1 MTKISVRI
9 CLHICFFVF
18 CGVIAQAHDWY
29 VAPNGSSQGNGSLA
43 SPWDLWTALGAP
55 AGVQPGDTIWIR
67 GGTYSGT
74 FSSYLSGTTS
84 SPIVVRQ
91 YPGERARIAGALV
104 IGRHG
109 DHDVWFWGFEVFNR
123 GTSVQSDGVT
133 ISATGLNN
141 PGLKL
146 INMVIHDNQI
156 NGVGFWSGAVQGE
169 IYGNLIYNNGYDG
182 CVGSSCRG
190 HGHGLYVQSVDSHR
204 MADNIVF
211 RNFSEGTQLYGTIN
225 AVRNNV
231 TYEGNVFFNSGEL
244 SALNNGNFN
253 SYNMWI
259 GGDQISQN
267 TKLINNYGYSSAP
280 SGHNQYYNLFNSNN
294 AVVTG
299 NYFFTPGPDRP
310 GIFIN
315 STSNTGLQMTGNTFY
330 GTLDFTPSRYPN
342 NTYLSQRPTGKDI
355 FVRPNQYEIGRA
367 NIVIYNWDL
376 SPSVSVDLSGSGL
389 HVGQSYEIRDSQ
401 NFYGAPV
408 TTGIYKGGAVNI
420 PMSNLTLAP
429 PEGTVPTQPRH
440 TAPEFDVFILLPT
453 GSQPTDA
460 IPPAVSIL
468 TPGPNQTLSGTVNV
482 TATASD
488 NKGIAGVQF
497 KLDGANLGSA
507 VTSTPYQINWNTI
520 TATNRPHSLVAVAT
534 DTSNNSAT
542 SNAVAVTVSNVVSG
556 GGPASSLKDTLVTD
570 FSAGTGANTYVS
582 KIVDGEVIQ
591 LPTVGTEFSG
601 ITLPSGWTVNNW
613 NSGGSALVNG
623 GTIAVDGAR
632 VGTSGTYS
640 QRRSLDFVATFTTD
654 GSQHIGF
661 GVDFNSA
668 PWAIFSTG
676 GGGSLMA
683 RSNGGAGSQNTVI
696 SGNWLGTPHHYRIDW
711 NATNIVYWID
721 GVQVVAQPVAISAA
735 MRPLISDLRV
745 GGQKLVVNWMH
756 MSPYSIPAM
765 FTSRVFDAGAVVPWA
780 TISWNADQPTGTSL
794 AMSVRT
800 GNSLVPDAT
809 WTAFTPVSQSGVP
822 ATGKS
827 RYIQYRAALS
837 TTSTTQTVVLRDVTI
852 TYGSK

>member
-9 CLHICFFVF
+9 CLFICMFVF

-29 VAPNGSSQGNGSLA
+29 VAPNGSSQGNGSLT

-55 AGVQPGDTIWIR
+55 AGVQPGDTIWVR

-74 FSSYLSGTTS
+74 FSSYLSGTSS

-91 YPGERARIAGALV
+91 YPGERATIAGMLV
-104 IGRHG
+104 LGRHG
-109 DHDVWFWGFEVFNR
+109 DHDAWFWGIEVFNR
-123 GTSVQSDGVT
+123 GTSIQGDGVT
-133 ISATGLNN
+133 MSATGQSN

-169 IYGNLIYNNGYDG
+169 IYGTLIYNNGYDG

-190 HGHGLYVQSVDSHR
+190 HGHGLYVQSADSHR

-280 SGHNQYYNLFNSNN
+280 SGHNQYYNLYNSNN
-294 AVVTG
+294 AIVTG
-299 NYFFTPGPDRP
+299 NYFFTPAPDRP

-330 GTLDFTPSRYPN
+330 GTLDFTPSKHPN

-355 FVRPNQYEIGRA
+355 FVRPNQYETGRA

-376 SPSVSVDLSGSGL
+376 SPSVSVDISASGL
-389 HVGQSYEIRDSQ
+389 HSGQSYEIRDSQ

-408 TTGIYKGGAVNI
+408 ATGVYNGGPVTI

-440 TAPEFDVFILLPT
+440 TAPEFDVFVLLPT
-453 GSQPTDA
+453 GSQPADRT
-460 IPPAVSIL
+460 PPTVSIL
-468 TPGPNQTLSGTVNV
+468 SPVPNQTVSSMFNV

-488 NKGIAGVQF
+488 NRGIASVQF
-497 KLDGANLGSA
+497 KLDGANLGSPL
-507 VTSTPYQINWNTI
+507 TSAPYQTSWNTK
-520 TATNRPHSLVAVAT
+520 TASNASHLLTAVAT
-534 DTSNNSAT
+534 DTSNNLT
-542 SNAVAVTVSNVVSG
+542 SSTAVSVTVNNPSG
-556 GGPASSLKDTLVTD
+556 VGGSSGSLTDTLVSD
-570 FSAGTGANTYVS
+570 FSAGSNKNTYIS
-582 KIVDGEVIQ
+582 QMADGELIQ
-591 LPTVGTEFSG
+591 FPAVATEFSG
-601 ITLPSGWTVNNW
+601 TALPSGWTVNNW
-613 NSGGSALVNG
+613 SSGGRAVVNG
-623 GTIAVDGAR
+623 GTIAVDGAL
-632 VGTSGTYS
+632 VGTSGTYP
-640 QRRSLDFVATFTTD
+640 QGRSLDFVATFTTE
-654 GSQHIGF
+654 GYQHVGF
-661 GVDFNSA
+661 GVNFNSA

-683 RSNGGAGSQNTVI
+683 RSNNGSRHDTVI
-696 SGNWLGTPHHYRIDW
+696 RGNWLGTPHHYRIDW
-711 NATNIVYWID
+711 NAANIVYWID
-721 GVQVVAQPVAISAA
+721 GVQVVTHPVAISTA
-735 MRPLISDLRV
+735 MRPLISDLRA
-745 GGQKLVVNWMH
+745 GGQKLVVDWMH
-756 MSPYSIPAM
+756 MSPYSTPAT
-765 FTSRVFDAGAVVPWA
+765 FTSRVLDAGAVVSWA
-780 TISWNADQPTGTSL
+780 SISWTADQPTGTSL
-794 AMSVRT
+794 SMSVRT
-800 GNSLVPDAT
+800 GNTPVPDGT
-809 WTAFTPVSQSGVP
+809 WTAFTSVSQSRVP
-822 ATGKS
+822 TTSKS
-827 RYIQYRAALS
+827 RYIQYRTSLS
-837 TTSTTQTVVLRDVTI
+837 TTDTTKTAVLHDVKI
-852 TYGSK
+852 MYGPK